1 MGEGNTAE
9 IETGTV
15 TVAQLCWNQTRVNR
29 SSDTKVVIGY
39 GLQPNLSRRGYIRYI
54 RTGKYPQAFKN
65 DTSVRRGCL

>member
-1 MGEGNTAE
+1 MGEGKHGGDRDGNGDG
-9 IETGTV
+9 GTV
-15 TVAQLCWNQTRVNR
+15 VLNQTRVNR